1 MRVLVYINSAQR
13 RPRVLRTLGRVSLP
27 EGLVCF
33 VKADCPTCQLVQ
45 PVLRQLAAVDAP
57 LTVYTQ
63 DDPTFPAGTA
73 PVDDTLLEVSYGQR
87 IEIVPTLLRVE
98 GGKPVER
105 LEGWDRREWERLT
118 GIDGLGDG
126 LPAFRPGCGSRTLD
140 IGMPEM
146 LAMRYDGS
154 RIRSR
159 RIELGAQE
167 DEVEATFA
175 RGWSDGL
182 PLVPPTPPRVLRML
196 EGTSRD
202 PQDVVAVVPPDLV
215 ECTVEKV
222 AVNAVMAGC
231 RPEYLPVVLAA
242 VEAACTEA
250 FNIHGILATTY
261 FAGPVVIVNGPI
273 AREIGMNSGI
283 NALGQGNRAN
293 ATIGR
298 ALQLVIRNVGG
309 GRPGEIDRATLGN
322 PGKFTFCFAEAE
334 DTSPW
339 ESVSVE
345 RGQPPGTSA
354 VTLFAGSGVQP
365 FFDQLARTPEALAR
379 SLAACLRVVG
389 HPKWGL
395 AWDALCVIS
404 PEHGRVFHEG
414 GWSKARLR
422 EELGSFLTFPGAE
435 MVKGAGGI
443 AEGMPES
450 AVAATVAKFR
460 PGGLLF
466 VHAGGTAG
474 LFSAIIAGW
483 VSGPAG
489 TEPVTQ
495 EIRR

>member
-1 MRVLVYINSAQR
+1 M
-13 RPRVLRTLGRVSLP
+13 SLP
-27 EGLVCF
+27 DGLVCF
-33 VKADCPTCQLVQ
+33 VKADCPTCQMVQ
-45 PVLRQLAAVDAP
+45 PVLRQLRKAVP
-57 LTVYTQ
+57 VTVYTQ
-63 DDPTFPAGTA
+63 DDPGFPAGVA
-73 PVDDTLLEVSYGQR
+73 PIDDTSLEISYRQA

-98 GGKPVER
+98 GGRPVER
-105 LEGWDRREWERLT
+105 LEGWDRHEWERIT
-118 GIDGLGDG
+118 GVGSLGDG

-140 IGMPEM
+140 LGMPEM
-146 LAMRYDGS
+146 LAVRYDGA

-159 RIELGAQE
+159 RVQVGALE
-167 DEVEATFA
+167 DEVEAMFA

-182 PLVPPTPPRVLRML
+182 PLVPPTPERVLRML

-202 PQDVVAVVPPDLV
+202 PQDVVAVVPPALV

-222 AVNAVMAGC
+222 AINAVIAGC
-231 RPEYLPVVLAA
+231 RPEYLPVVLAS
-242 VEAACTEA
+242 VEAACTEQ

-261 FAGPVVIVNGPI
+261 FVGPVVIVNGPI

-293 ATIGR
+293 GTIGR

-322 PGKFTFCFAEAE
+322 PGKYTFCFAEAE
-334 DTSPW
+334 DSSPW
-339 ESVSVE
+339 EPLAVE
-345 RGQPPGTSA
+345 RGLAPGTSA
-354 VTLFAGSGVQP
+354 VTLVAGSGVQP
-365 FFDQLARTPEALAR
+365 FFDQLARTPQTLAR
-379 SLAACLRVVG
+379 SLASGLRVVG

-395 AWDALCVIS
+395 AWDALCVVS
-404 PEHGRVFHEG
+404 PEHARVFREG
-414 GWSKARLR
+414 GWSKQRLR
-422 EELGSFLTFPGAE
+422 EEIGSILTFPGEE
-435 MVKGAGGI
+435 MVRGAGGI

-450 AVAATVAKFR
+450 AAATTVPKFR

-489 TEPVTQ
+489 TEPVTK
-495 EIRR
+495 EVRR